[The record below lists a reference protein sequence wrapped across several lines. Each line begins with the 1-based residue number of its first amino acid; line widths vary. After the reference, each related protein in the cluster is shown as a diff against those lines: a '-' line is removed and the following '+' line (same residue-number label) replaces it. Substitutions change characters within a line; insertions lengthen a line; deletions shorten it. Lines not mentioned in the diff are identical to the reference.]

1 MIYYFLSFLYNSS
14 YVYKHICAKTSLL
27 VRPDMRE
34 ESSLFRFGKH
44 AKGNE
49 TKRKCYATWTEGYE
63 LAEIY
68 GRWLNF

>member
-34 ESSLFRFGKH
+34 ESSYCSDLENMQKVM
-44 AKGNE
+44 KQNE
-49 TKRKCYATWTEGYE
+49 NVMLPERKVTNWQKFMADG
-63 LAEIY
+63 
-68 GRWLNF
+68 